1 MVVDGKFWRGSAALL
16 ESVGAHEPH
25 VNQMRESIRHYI
37 RQAIIPL
44 MAYARQY
51 EPHQALI
58 NLVTQDYT
66 RWCEQI
72 DAHTH
77 ACTHA
82 RTHARA
88 HTLVHIRVQHTHTH
102 TYHSLLL

>member
-25 VNQMRESIRHYI
+25 VNQMREAIRHYI
-37 RQAIIPL
+37 RHSIIPL

-58 NLVTQDYT
+58 NLVTQEYIRYDENKILVLSY
-66 RWCEQI
+66 WI
-72 DAHTH
+72 YV
-77 ACTHA
+77 
-82 RTHARA
+82 RT
-88 HTLVHIRVQHTHTH
+88 
-102 TYHSLLL
+102 

>member
-25 VNQMRESIRHYI
+25 IDKMRESIRYYI

-44 MAYARQY
+44 MAYAQQY

-58 NLVTQDYT
+58 NLVTQEYIKLAALILLYIKYIL
-66 RWCEQI
+66 R
-72 DAHTH
+72 
-77 ACTHA
+77 
-82 RTHARA
+82 RYNG
-88 HTLVHIRVQHTHTH
+88 HIVAV
-102 TYHSLLL
+102 LLLHLLM